1 LVPVFLALCLST
13 CGCQPPAAVDGT
25 TVSAFTAFSTTAVS
39 PQNATLKVA
48 GVHIDTVMKTRRE
61 KGRIILDLVSNSD
74 VIDHETYVEDS
85 GGLSLEYAAGE
96 TFSPVIPL
104 VRLPMHVGETWN
116 WTGVLKNDGGDQ
128 PATAEIR
135 TEASKI
141 DTGGDLNHGLE
152 VVVLLD
158 LKQPNGTENV
168 RRKLQFWLVE
178 GHGVVRRS
186 FGDESQREPA
196 GGAP

>member
-1 LVPVFLALCLST
+1 M
-13 CGCQPPAAVDGT
+13 DGT
-25 TVSAFTAFSTTAVS
+25 KVSDFAAFSTAAVP

-48 GVHIDTVMKTRRE
+48 GVRIDTVMKTRRDD
-61 KGRIILDLVSNSD
+61 GRIILDLVSNSE
-74 VIDHETYVEDS
+74 VIDHETYHEDN

-104 VRLPMHVGETWN
+104 VRLPMRVGETWKWN
-116 WTGVLKNDGGDQ
+116 GVLKNDGGDQ

-135 TEASKI
+135 TEAAKI

-158 LKQPNGTENV
+158 LKQPNGSENV
-168 RRKLQFWLVE
+168 RRKLHFWLVE

-196 GGAP
+196 GGIR